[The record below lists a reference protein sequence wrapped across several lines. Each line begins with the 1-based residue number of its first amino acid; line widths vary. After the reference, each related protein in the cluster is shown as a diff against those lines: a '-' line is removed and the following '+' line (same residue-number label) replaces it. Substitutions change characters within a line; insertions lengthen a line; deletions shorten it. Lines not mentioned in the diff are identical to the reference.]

1 MSKIAAFHAKSI
13 EITQFARIK
22 KECFWD
28 YNISIDEI
36 LNIVQ
41 AGTYREKKKLF
52 FKILYNS
59 TDRLSDL
66 MLFSE
71 SDLKSLF
78 KESLPEHKSNYIQK
92 RIAILKYLLLHETV
106 EKTGLEWK
114 LT

>member
-1 MSKIAAFHAKSI
+1 MN
-13 EITQFARIK
+13 EITASHTPINLEQLIRIQ

-28 YNISIDEI
+28 YNITAEEI

-41 AGTYREKKKLF
+41 TGTYQEKKKLF

-78 KESLPEHKSNYIQK
+78 KEPLPEHKSKHIQK
-92 RIAILKYLLLHETV
+92 KVAILRYLLLHETV
-106 EKTGLEWK
+106 GNTGLEWK